1 MRRATAFIPTAT
13 LAARLQRADDAGAAV
28 AAALAIFG
36 AVALAFC
43 LVSAAAAQDGVR
55 TEKVRFAPG
64 DDHATLRD
72 GIVGRESIS
81 YRVGAEAGQVMTVT
95 LEPSN
100 HSTYFNVYLPGSGP
114 GEVSFT
120 IQGPGKLNLADS
132 YWVARYQSDVC
143 AAPAE
148 GGALSTWAGSP
159 NNDPVIT
166 TAQLAEGWMKRV
178 IRALSPFDPVIRNRL
193 RLERVFGFDYRIE
206 VFVPAAK
213 RRYGYYVFPL
223 LEGERLIGRI
233 DMKHDKAIDA
243 LKVSSLW
250 LEPKV
255 RLTPA
260 RQGRLEAELD
270 RQRRF
275 IGAAHLRF
283 NDGYVKSDKS

>member
-114 GEVSFT
+114 GDQSLANSGLIGEWISEPNRFT
-120 IQGPGKLNLADS
+120 GALPASGDYTISVYMMPAAARRAERSDFTLDIAVTGATGAVVTGDFADGLQGGPDFWQVATSGGPLNVRAAAS
-132 YWVARYQSDVC
+132 AA
-143 AAPAE
+143 AAPRGQVANGTILRNAGGCRMAE
-148 GGALSTWAGSP
+148 GRRWCEVADPNGGLAGWAAG
-159 NNDPVIT
+159 D
-166 TAQLAEGWMKRV
+166 
-178 IRALSPFDPVIRNRL
+178 FL
-193 RLERVFGFDYRIE
+193 RE
-206 VFVPAAK
+206 
-213 RRYGYYVFPL
+213 
-223 LEGERLIGRI
+223 
-233 DMKHDKAIDA
+233 
-243 LKVSSLW
+243 
-250 LEPKV
+250 
-255 RLTPA
+255 
-260 RQGRLEAELD
+260 
-270 RQRRF
+270 
-275 IGAAHLRF
+275 GAAP
-283 NDGYVKSDKS
+283 